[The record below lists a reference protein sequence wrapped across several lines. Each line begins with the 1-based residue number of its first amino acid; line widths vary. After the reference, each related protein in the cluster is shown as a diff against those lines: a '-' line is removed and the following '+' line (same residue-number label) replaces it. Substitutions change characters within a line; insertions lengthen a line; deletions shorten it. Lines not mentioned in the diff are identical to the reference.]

1 MISKPLEDFLN
12 YLREC
17 EQQYHMAE
25 ADEQE
30 ANGVT
35 VDIQHQLEL
44 EENGD
49 KRLLELAKEL
59 TEARRLRRKAKD
71 SMNQLGP
78 VLAWVDKNRGN
89 IKSLE
94 QLLGEVR
101 KAERDAENR
110 IYTPRTKRKEG

>member
-1 MISKPLEDFLN
+1 MN

-44 EENGD
+44 EENSD
-49 KRLLELAKEL
+49 KHLLALAKEL
-59 TEARRLRRKAKD
+59 TEARRLRRRAKD
-71 SMNQLGP
+71 AMNQLGP
-78 VLAWVDKNRGN
+78 VLAWVDRNQGH
-89 IKSLE
+89 IKGLE

-110 IYTPRTKRKEG
+110 IYTPRIKRKEG